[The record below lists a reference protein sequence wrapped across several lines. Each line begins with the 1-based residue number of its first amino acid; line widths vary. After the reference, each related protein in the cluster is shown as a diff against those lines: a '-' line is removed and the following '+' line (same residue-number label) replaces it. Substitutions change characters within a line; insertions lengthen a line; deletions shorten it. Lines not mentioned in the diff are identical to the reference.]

1 MAPGYSSGSI
11 YVHFVY
17 YISLCKSKQLILP
30 SLHMANSMGGPH
42 IRAELDRY
50 NFLLFYIL
58 NILLLLNLPGVITQS
73 FHLSLPSLLHCYQQA
88 AGQQPANQHLLSQE
102 AESG

>member
-11 YVHFVY
+11 YAHFVY

-50 NFLLFYIL
+50 NFPLSYIL

-73 FHLSLPSLLHCYQQA
+73 FHLSLPYCIVTSKLL
-88 AGQQPANQHLLSQE
+88 AGSQPTSIY
-102 AESG
+102 